1 MSCVTMIKE
10 IKSIHP
16 KDVALIKLGSF
27 YRVYGKDAY
36 LVSNIFEYKLKEEH
50 KIPFCGFPIKSINRV
65 KATLENKKINYMII
79 DSRDNYDIN
88 EKEDFKNLN
97 NYDKEFLKSK
107 KYVENKIKI
116 ENIYEYMNANSKKEE
131 IKIILKEFEE
141 IINAK
146 GKI

>member
-1 MSCVTMIKE
+1 MKILIATKNNSKFE
-10 IKSIHP
+10 IISRMFYSILGNNI
-16 KDVALIKLGSF
+16 LI
-27 YRVYGKDAY
+27 
-36 LVSNIFEYKLKEEH
+36 
-50 KIPFCGFPIKSINRV
+50 
-65 KATLENKKINYMII
+65 
-79 DSRDNYDIN
+79 
-88 EKEDFKNLN
+88 KNLN

>member
-1 MSCVTMIKE
+1 MSCITMVRE

-16 KDVALIKLGSF
+16 KDVALIKLGAF

-36 LVSNIFEYKLKEEH
+36 VLSNMFKYKIKKE
-50 KIPFCGFPIKSINRV
+50 KDVPFCGFPINSINRV

-79 DSRDNYDIN
+79 DSQDNYDIN

-97 NYDKEFLKSK
+97 NYEKEFLKSK
-107 KYVENKIKI
+107 KYVENKIRI
-116 ENIYEYMNANSKKEE
+116 ENIYEYMNENSKKEE
-131 IKIILKEFEE
+131 MKIILKEFEK

-146 GKI
+146 RKV

>member
-36 LVSNIFEYKLKEEH
+36 LVSNMFEYKIKEEN

-65 KATLENKKINYMII
+65 
-79 DSRDNYDIN
+79 
-88 EKEDFKNLN
+88 
-97 NYDKEFLKSK
+97 
-107 KYVENKIKI
+107 
-116 ENIYEYMNANSKKEE
+116 
-131 IKIILKEFEE
+131 
-141 IINAK
+141 
-146 GKI
+146 

>member
-1 MSCVTMIKE
+1 
-10 IKSIHP
+10 
-16 KDVALIKLGSF
+16 
-27 YRVYGKDAY
+27 
-36 LVSNIFEYKLKEEH
+36 
-50 KIPFCGFPIKSINRV
+50 
-65 KATLENKKINYMII
+65 MII

-131 IKIILKEFEE
+131 IKIIVKEFEE

>member
-1 MSCVTMIKE
+1 
-10 IKSIHP
+10 
-16 KDVALIKLGSF
+16 
-27 YRVYGKDAY
+27 
-36 LVSNIFEYKLKEEH
+36 
-50 KIPFCGFPIKSINRV
+50 
-65 KATLENKKINYMII
+65 MII

>member
-1 MSCVTMIKE
+1 MNTN
-10 IKSIHP
+10 H
-16 KDVALIKLGSF
+16 A
-27 YRVYGKDAY
+27 
-36 LVSNIFEYKLKEEH
+36 
-50 KIPFCGFPIKSINRV
+50 
-65 KATLENKKINYMII
+65 II
-79 DSRDNYDIN
+79 LSRGVLN